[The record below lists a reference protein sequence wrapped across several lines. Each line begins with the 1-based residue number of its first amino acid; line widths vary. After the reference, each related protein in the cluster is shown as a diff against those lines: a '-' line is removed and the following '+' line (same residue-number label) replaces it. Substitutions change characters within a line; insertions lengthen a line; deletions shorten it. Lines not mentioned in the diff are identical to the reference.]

1 MVKMMSIQIGQLVEL
16 TPKTRRGKNA
26 LQNKTNVWKVAQVCD
41 SVMCLGDNAGFM
53 LVEVRNDDR
62 RMPDVRWVGSPTDK
76 NFDWKLLDN

>member
-41 SVMCLGDNAGFM
+41 SVMCLNNNAGFM
-53 LVEVRNDDR
+53 LVEVRDDDG
-62 RMPDVRWVGSPTDK
+62 RMPDVRWVESPTDK